1 MAGQQA
7 QITKE
12 EAIMKGACS
21 LLAAGTLLCLLT
33 NTALADDNSISS
45 EARQNHSLLSIWDK
59 PAFSP
64 APSMGQVPWLD
75 SRPEKGERVDF
86 LLRPTCRTLAHFR
99 SEGQLAGEFRGR
111 ASSSELTRLPH
122 AAATR

>member
-7 QITKE
+7 QTTKE
-12 EAIMKGACS
+12 EAIMKGVFS

-33 NTALADDNSISS
+33 NPALADDNSISP

-75 SRPEKGERVDF
+75 SRPAKGERVDF
-86 LLRPTCRTLAHFR
+86 LLRPDLQKFGPLLAQKGSR
-99 SEGQLAGEFRGR
+99 P
-111 ASSSELTRLPH
+111 ASSG
-122 AAATR
+122 AAPLQAD

>member
-64 APSMGQVPWLD
+64 APSTGLVPRFD
-75 SRPEKGERVDF
+75 SRPAKGEQVDF
-86 LLRPTCRTLAHFR
+86 LLRPDLQKFGPLLA
-99 SEGQLAGEFRGR
+99 QRGSR
-111 ASSSELTRLPH
+111 PASSG
-122 AAATR
+122 AAPLQAD

>member
-1 MAGQQA
+1 
-7 QITKE
+7 
-12 EAIMKGACS
+12 MKGVFS

-33 NTALADDNSISS
+33 NTALADDKSTNS
-45 EARQNHSLLSIWDK
+45 EAARQDHSLLSIWDK

-86 LLRPTCRTLAHFR
+86 LLRPDLQSVGPLLAQKGSWPAN
-99 SEGQLAGEFRGR
+99 SE
-111 ASSSELTRLPH
+111 
-122 AAATR
+122 AAPLQAD